1 MLLPPIVY
9 IAAVCHAG
17 LEFRTGRLEPRL
29 TLPLTRAALPWT
41 DVAITRARKRCFVF
55 DEKVAVRQPMYDYL
69 SQLGVAELGLDQQL
83 SATRSTAGRKSSQ
96 QDWLRQ
102 GENLYQNT
110 LYHHAERCFLKG
122 ADPARALEAGA
133 RRLCAQAVTLPAD
146 TRAASWRRGAAA
158 FLQSAALQRGPER
171 DGLLCLGA
179 RAYYN
184 AARCAEQVAQP
195 QPSKR
200 SFDDA
205 AQVLSRGF
213 AAPRWHDAVACL
225 VKAGAVQP
233 REPSAWRALLT
244 LCQQLPEGL
253 MAPRLLTKLHQLVG
267 QAATAD
273 AATLVE
279 SIAALEDEF
288 DAEAIE
294 WAAQE

>member
-1 MLLPPIVY
+1 
-9 IAAVCHAG
+9 
-17 LEFRTGRLEPRL
+17 
-29 TLPLTRAALPWT
+29 
-41 DVAITRARKRCFVF
+41 
-55 DEKVAVRQPMYDYL
+55 MYDYL

-102 GENLYQNT
+102 GENLYQNK

-133 RRLCAQAVTLPAD
+133 RRLCAQAVALPAD
-146 TRAASWRRGAAA
+146 TRGASWRRGATA

-184 AARCAEQVAQP
+184 AARCAEQAAQP
-195 QPSKR
+195 QASKR
-200 SFDDA
+200 FFDDA

-233 REPSAWRALLT
+233 RDPTAWRALLT
-244 LCQQLPEGL
+244 LCQQLPDGL
-253 MAPRLLTKLHQLVG
+253 MAPRLLAKLHQLVG
-267 QAATAD
+267 HAATAD

-279 SIAALEDEF
+279 CIAALEDEF
-288 DAEAIE
+288 DADAIE
-294 WAAQE
+294 WAAHE